1 MHSDITFIPDL
12 EQDFGLS
19 FNNIDEDI
27 YAVKAEELMK
37 DGRITDFKIGEWYFS
52 HPNKLE
58 VNFTSGDDV
67 NRYSLTFDFEA
78 NAVDVSSQSG
88 DQNMPMRLTFAEGED
103 PKVEIV

>member
-1 MHSDITFIPDL
+1 VHSDITFIPDL

-27 YAVKAEELMK
+27 YAVKAEELLK

-67 NRYSLTFDFEA
+67 SEWKYEF
-78 NAVDVSSQSG
+78 
-88 DQNMPMRLTFAEGED
+88 GEE
-103 PKVEIV
+103 K